1 MGSPLAAS
9 LVDFVNARFRAA
21 ADPQRAVEM
30 AAYMKT
36 DMPFHGVPKPLR
48 APVYKE
54 VKRRFKPG
62 NAKEYREAILALWAQ
77 PHREEKY
84 AAIEYAMMHRPFI
97 TSTAMP
103 TYRRLIVEGA
113 WWDLVDHV
121 ACHLV
126 GGVWL
131 RERDTITPTMDQWID
146 HKDIWLRRTA
156 IIGQTRHKAETD
168 EARLFDYCLRRAH
181 EKEFF
186 IRKAIGW
193 ALRQYSYTQPQGIKS
208 FLLKHRDTLSPLS
221 YREGAKVL
229 VREGKMR
236 FDD

>member
-1 MGSPLAAS
+1 MDAPLATS
-9 LVDFVNARFRAA
+9 LVRYVHAQFSAM
-21 ADPQRAVEM
+21 ADPRRAKEM

-36 DMPFHGVPKPLR
+36 DLPFHGVPRPLR
-48 APVYKE
+48 TPVYKE
-54 VKRRFKPG
+54 VKKRFAPST
-62 NAKEYREAILALWAQ
+62 ATEYRQAVLALWAQ

-84 AAIEYAMMHRPFI
+84 AAIEYAMMHRAFI
-97 TSTAMP
+97 TSAAMP
-103 TYRRLIVEGA
+103 TYRRMMVEGA
-113 WWDLVDHV
+113 WWDLTDPI

-131 RERDTITPTMDQWID
+131 NEREKTSTTMDEWID
-146 HKDIWLRRTA
+146 HKDLWLRRTA

-193 ALRQYSYTQPQGIKS
+193 ALRQYSYAQPLRVKS
-208 FLLKHRDTLSPLS
+208 FLLKHRSALSPLS
-221 YREGAKVL
+221 FREGAKVL
-229 VREGKMR
+229 VRTGRMTLNP
-236 FDD
+236 

>member
-1 MGSPLAAS
+1 MDAPLATS
-9 LVDFVNARFRAA
+9 LVRYVHAEFSAM
-21 ADPQRAVEM
+21 ADPRRASEM

-97 TSTAMP
+97 TDAAMP

-131 RERDTITPTMDQWID
+131 KEREKVMPTMDEWID
-146 HKDIWLRRTA
+146 HTDMWLRRTA

-193 ALRQYSYTQPQGIKS
+193 ALRQYSYTEPQAVRDFLTKHKTELSGLS
-208 FLLKHRDTLSPLS
+208 F
-221 YREGAKVL
+221 REGAKQLLRVG
-229 VREGKMR
+229 EM
-236 FDD
+236 